1 MEQFPEQEQEIK
13 LRDYYR
19 IIIRYIKLIAIIF
32 VVVMAVTVYYTARAP
47 RIYES
52 SGKILLELNKQ
63 TDLFFST
70 GGFGRNDLNNQ
81 MEVIQSPSVIESA
94 VEKLKRNPEAESFP
108 ILSSDNP
115 KGILAKEIDVSAER
129 EVDIIDVSFKSISP
143 NEAQAAVNAVMDSY
157 QDESLKYTRAEVT
170 SVREFLEKQLDV
182 TSKKLAISEE
192 DLRAYKIAHEVF
204 ALTEETKEMIT
215 NMVEFEAQLSS
226 AQTELQIVEK
236 KLTYLKDELIKIDD
250 ALGEEMASISSPV
263 SEQLRQK
270 LIENESKLAIF
281 LTKKG
286 YTENHPQLLAL
297 RDEIDNI
304 KRQMKSEIDKIL
316 EVNKY
321 SFNPLDRRQEL
332 FTDII
337 TTEVEFQTATAK
349 VSGLEKVVEEYS
361 VRMSGLPDAELE
373 LARLERSKAINEQ
386 IYSMLITRYEEAKI
400 SEEGKLSNIRIINR
414 ATSPEAPVSPK
425 VKMNILIG
433 IILGLG
439 LGIGAAF
446 LLESLNTKITNLSD
460 VERYVKLPILG
471 TIPDIPLDEKQL
483 ADIEDMMSKIKDK
496 EKLEELTTTQR
507 QMVARLVP
515 YYSPKSPIAEAYRT
529 FRTNVVSLPTK
540 VPGGGKLFLV
550 TSSGPKEGKSTSA
563 GNLAI
568 TLSQMRSKTVLVDC
582 DMRRPMIHNL
592 FMVSRENGLSKFLT
606 TDEIDIHDIIKPS
619 GMDNLDIITSGHVPP
634 NPSELLSSKKMDEL
648 FAKLREEY
656 DYIIIDSPPIIA
668 VTDAL
673 ILSKKVDQLVLV
685 IRVNSTE
692 RAIIEQAKSLL
703 HNIDVK
709 VAGVVVN
716 GIEVKKYYSGY
727 KYYYYYYYYY
737 YYADDEKG
745 AKKKKRKSQGHSILS
760 RKA

>member
-19 IIIRYIKLIAIIF
+19 IIIRHIKLIAIIF
-32 VVVMAVTVYYTARAP
+32 VVVMVATIYYTARAP

-52 SGKILLELNKQ
+52 NGKILLELNKQ

-81 MEVIQSPSVIESA
+81 IEVIKSPSVMESA
-94 VEKLKRNPEAESFP
+94 VEKLKRNPVAENFP

-115 KGILAKEIDVSAER
+115 SGILAEEIEVSAER
-129 EVDIIDVSFKSISP
+129 EVDIVDVAFKSTNP
-143 NEAQAAVNAVMDSY
+143 TEAQTAVNAVMDSY
-157 QDESLKYTRAEVT
+157 QDESLKYARAEIT

-192 DLRAYKIAHEVF
+192 DLRAYKIANEVF
-204 ALTEETKEMIT
+204 ALSEETKEMIT

-226 AQTELQIVEK
+226 AQTELQIVDK
-236 KLTYLKDELIKIDD
+236 KLTYLKGELIKIDE
-250 ALGEEMASISSPV
+250 ALGEEMTAISSPV

-270 LIENESKLAIF
+270 LIESESQLAIF

-286 YTENHPQLLAL
+286 YTKNHPQLVSL
-297 RDEIDNI
+297 RNEIDNI
-304 KRQMKSEIDKIL
+304 KRQMKTEIDKIL
-316 EVNKY
+316 EVDKY

-332 FTDII
+332 FTEII
-337 TTEVEFQTATAK
+337 ATEVEFQTANAK
-349 VSGLEKVVEEYS
+349 VSALETVVEEYS

-386 IYSMLITRYEEAKI
+386 IYSMLVTRYEEAKI

-414 ATSPEAPVSPK
+414 ATLPEFPVSPK

-433 IILGLG
+433 LLLGLG

-446 LLESLNTKITNLSD
+446 LLESLDTKINNLSD

-471 TIPDIPLDEKQL
+471 TIPDIPLDEKHL
-483 ADIEDMMSKIKDK
+483 SDIEERMGKEKDK
-496 EKLEELTTTQR
+496 GKILELTTVQR

-515 YYSPKSPIAEAYRT
+515 HYSPKSPIAEAYRT
-529 FRTNVVSLPTK
+529 FRTNVVSLPAK
-540 VPGGGKLFLV
+540 FPGGGSVFLV
-550 TSSGPKEGKSTSA
+550 TSSGPKEGKSTSSS
-563 GNLAI
+563 NLAI
-568 TLSQMRSKTVLVDC
+568 ALSQMRSKTLLLDC

-592 FMVSRENGLSKFLT
+592 FIVSRENGLSRYLT
-606 TDEIDIHDIIKPS
+606 TDEIDIHEIIKPS
-619 GMDNLDIITSGHVPP
+619 GMDNLDIITAGHVPP
-634 NPSELLSSKKMDEL
+634 NPSELLSSKKMDDL

-656 DYIIIDSPPIIA
+656 DYIIVDSPPIIA

-673 ILSKKVDQLVLV
+673 IIAKKVDHLVLV

-692 RAIIEQAKSLL
+692 REIIEQAKSLL
-703 HNIDVK
+703 KNIDVK

-737 YYADDEKG
+737 YTDDEKG
-745 AKKKKRKSQGHSILS
+745 AKKKKRKSQGHTRLS

>member
-19 IIIRYIKLIAIIF
+19 IIIRHIKLIVIIF
-32 VVVMAVTVYYTARAP
+32 VMVMAATIYHTARAP

-81 MEVIQSPSVIESA
+81 MEVIQSPSVLESA
-94 VEKLKRNPEAESFP
+94 IEKLKRNPVAENFP
-108 ILSSDNP
+108 ILSLDNP
-115 KGILAKEIDVSAER
+115 RGTLAKNIAVSAER
-129 EVDIIDVSFKSISP
+129 EMDIVDVSFISTNP
-143 NEAQAAVNAVMDSY
+143 NEAQATVNAVMDSY

-170 SVREFLEKQLDV
+170 NVREFLEKQLDV
-182 TSKKLAISEE
+182 TSKKLSISEE

-204 ALTEETKEMIT
+204 ALSEETKEMIT

-226 AQTELQIVEK
+226 AQTEWQIVEK
-236 KLTYLKDELIKIDD
+236 KLAYLKDELTKIDD

-297 RDEIDNI
+297 RDEINNI
-304 KRQMKSEIDKIL
+304 KRQMRSEIDKIL

-337 TTEVEFQTATAK
+337 ASEVEFQTAIAK
-349 VSGLEKVVEEYS
+349 VSGLETVVEEYS

-386 IYSMLITRYEEAKI
+386 IFSMLITRYEEAKI

-414 ATSPEAPVSPK
+414 ATSPLAPVSPK
-425 VKMNILIG
+425 VKMNIIIG
-433 IILGLG
+433 ILLGLG

-446 LLESLNTKITNLSD
+446 LLESLNTKINNLSD
-460 VERYVKLPILG
+460 VEHYVKLPILG
-471 TIPDIPLDEKQL
+471 TIPDITLDEKQL
-483 ADIEDMMSKIKDK
+483 ADIEERMGKEKDK
-496 EKLEELTTTQR
+496 DKLQELTTIQR

-515 YYSPKSPIAEAYRT
+515 YYSPKSPVAEAYRT
-529 FRTNVVSLPTK
+529 FRTNVVSLPAK
-540 VPGGGKLFLV
+540 FPERGGAFLV

-568 TLSQMRSKTVLVDC
+568 TLSQMRAKTVLVDC

-592 FMVSRENGLSKFLT
+592 FMVSRENGLTRYLT
-606 TDEIDIHDIIKPS
+606 TDDIDIHDIIKPS
-619 GMDNLDIITSGHVPP
+619 GMDNLDIITAGHVPP

-656 DYIIIDSPPIIA
+656 EYIIVDSTPIIA

-692 RAIIEQAKSLL
+692 REIIEQAKNLL

-709 VAGVVVN
+709 IAGVVVN

-737 YYADDEKG
+737 YADDEKG
-745 AKKKKRKSQGHSILS
+745 AKKKKRKSQGHSKLS
-760 RKA
+760 RQA

>member
-19 IIIRYIKLIAIIF
+19 IIIRHIKLIAIIF
-32 VVVMAVTVYYTARAP
+32 VVVMVATIYYTARAP

-52 SGKILLELNKQ
+52 NGKILLELNKQ

-81 MEVIQSPSVIESA
+81 IEVIKSPSVMESA
-94 VEKLKRNPEAESFP
+94 VEKLKRNPVAENFP

-115 KGILAKEIDVSAER
+115 SGILAEEIEVSAER
-129 EVDIIDVSFKSISP
+129 EVDIVDVAFKSTNP

-157 QDESLKYTRAEVT
+157 QDESLKYARAEIT

-192 DLRAYKIAHEVF
+192 DLRAYKIANEVF
-204 ALTEETKEMIT
+204 ALSEETKEMIT

-226 AQTELQIVEK
+226 AQTELQIVDK
-236 KLTYLKDELIKIDD
+236 KLTYLKGELIKIDE
-250 ALGEEMASISSPV
+250 ALGEEMTAISSPV

-270 LIENESKLAIF
+270 LIESESQLAIF

-286 YTENHPQLLAL
+286 YTKNHPQLVSL
-297 RDEIDNI
+297 RNEIDNI
-304 KRQMKSEIDKIL
+304 KRQMKTEIDKIL
-316 EVNKY
+316 EVDKY

-332 FTDII
+332 FTEII
-337 TTEVEFQTATAK
+337 ATEVEYQTANAK
-349 VSGLEKVVEEYS
+349 VSALETVVEEYS
-361 VRMSGLPDAELE
+361 MRMSGLPDAELE

-386 IYSMLITRYEEAKI
+386 IYSMLVTRYEEAKI

-414 ATSPEAPVSPK
+414 ASVPKSPVSPK

-433 IILGLG
+433 LLLGLG

-446 LLESLNTKITNLSD
+446 LLESMNTKINNLSD
-460 VERYVKLPILG
+460 VDRYVKLPILG

-483 ADIEDMMSKIKDK
+483 ADIEDQIGKEKDK
-496 EKLEELTTTQR
+496 EKLQALAIKKR
-507 QMVARLVP
+507 QMSARLVP
-515 YYSPKSPIAEAYRT
+515 QYSPKSPIAEAYRT
-529 FRTNVVSLPTK
+529 FRTNTVSLPPK
-540 VPGGGKLFLV
+540 ISGEGRIYLV
-550 TSSGPKEGKSTSA
+550 TSSGPKEGKSTSSS
-563 GNLAI
+563 NLAI
-568 TLSQMRSKTVLVDC
+568 TLSQMRSKTVIVDC
-582 DMRRPMIHNL
+582 DMRRPMVHNL
-592 FMVSRENGLSKFLT
+592 FFVSRENGLSRFLT
-606 TDEIDIHDIIKPS
+606 TEDVDIHDIIKPS
-619 GMDNLDIITSGHVPP
+619 GMENLDIITAGHVPP
-634 NPSELLSSKKMDEL
+634 NPSELLSSKKMDDL

-656 DYIIIDSPPIIA
+656 DYIIVDSPPIIA

-673 ILSKKVDQLVLV
+673 IIAKKVDHLVLV

-692 RAIIEQAKSLL
+692 REIIEQAKSLL
-703 HNIDVK
+703 KNIDVK

-737 YYADDEKG
+737 YTDDEKG
-745 AKKKKRKSQGHSILS
+745 AKKKKRKSQGHTRLS

>member
-19 IIIRYIKLIAIIF
+19 IIVRHIRLIIIIF
-32 VVVMAVTVYYTARAP
+32 VLVMVATIYYTARAP

-52 SGKILLELNKQ
+52 NGKILLELNKQ

-81 MEVIQSPSVIESA
+81 MEVIKSPSVMESA
-94 VEKLKRNPEAESFP
+94 VERLKRSQDAENFP
-108 ILSSDNP
+108 ILSTDNP
-115 KGILAKEIDVSAER
+115 SSTLAEGIEVSAER
-129 EVDIIDVSFKSISP
+129 EVDIVDISFKSTNPS
-143 NEAQAAVNAVMDSY
+143 EAQAAVNAVMDSY
-157 QDESLKYTRAEVT
+157 QDESLKYARAEVT
-170 SVREFLEKQLDV
+170 NVREFLEKQLDV

-192 DLRAYKIAHEVF
+192 DLRAYKIVNEVF
-204 ALTEETKEMIT
+204 ALSEETKEMIT

-226 AQTELQIVEK
+226 AKTELQIVEK
-236 KLTYLKDELIKIDD
+236 KLSYLKDELTKIDE

-270 LIENESKLAIF
+270 LIENESQLAIF

-286 YTENHPQLLAL
+286 YTENHPQLVSL
-297 RDEIDNI
+297 RTEIDNI
-304 KRQMKSEIDKIL
+304 KRQMKTEIDKIL

-332 FTDII
+332 FIDII
-337 TTEVEFQTATAK
+337 STEVEFQTATAK
-349 VSGLEKVVEEYS
+349 VSGLETVVEEYS
-361 VRMSGLPDAELE
+361 VKMSGLPDAELE

-386 IYSMLITRYEEAKI
+386 VYSMLITRYEEAKI
-400 SEEGKLSNIRIINR
+400 SEEGKLSNIRIINY
-414 ATSPEAPVSPK
+414 ASVPKSPVSPK

-433 IILGLG
+433 LLLGLG
-439 LGIGAAF
+439 LGIGVAF
-446 LLESLNTKITNLSD
+446 LLESLNTKINNLSD

-471 TIPDIPLDEKQL
+471 TIPDIPLDDKQL
-483 ADIEDMMSKIKDK
+483 SNIEERMGKEKDK
-496 EKLEELTTTQR
+496 DIIKELTTVQR

-515 YYSPKSPIAEAYRT
+515 HYSPKSPIAEAYRT
-529 FRTNVVSLPTK
+529 FRTNVVSLPAK
-540 VPGGGKLFLV
+540 VSGGGRIFLV
-550 TSSGPKEGKSTSA
+550 TSSGPKEGKSTSSS
-563 GNLAI
+563 NLAI
-568 TLSQMRSKTVLVDC
+568 TLSQMKSKTVLIDC

-592 FMVSRENGLSKFLT
+592 VMVSRENGLSRYLT
-606 TDEIDIHDIIKPS
+606 TDDIDIHDIIKPS
-619 GMDNLDIITSGHVPP
+619 GLDNLDIITAGHVPP

-656 DYIIIDSPPIIA
+656 DYIIVDSPPIIA

-692 RAIIEQAKSLL
+692 REIIEQAKNLL
-703 HNIDVK
+703 KNIDVR

-716 GIEVKKYYSGY
+716 GVEVKKYYSGY
-727 KYYYYYYYYY
+727 KYYYYYYYY

-745 AKKKKRKSQGHSILS
+745 AKKKKRKSQGHSRLS

>member
-1 MEQFPEQEQEIK
+1 MDQFPEQEQEIK

-19 IIIRYIKLIAIIF
+19 IILRHIKLILIIF
-32 VVVMAVTVYYTARAP
+32 VVVMAATIYYTARAP

-52 SGKILLELNKQ
+52 NGKILLELNKQ
-63 TDLFFST
+63 TDLFFSS
-70 GGFGRNDLNNQ
+70 GGFGRNDVNNQ
-81 MEVIQSPSVIESA
+81 MVVIKSPSVMESA
-94 VEKLKRNPEAESFP
+94 VEKLKRNPVAENFP

-115 KGILAKEIDVSAER
+115 SGVLAKEIEVSAER
-129 EVDIIDVSFKSISP
+129 EVDIVDVAYKSTNP
-143 NEAQAAVNAVMDSY
+143 YEAQAAVNAVMDSY
-157 QDESLKYTRAEVT
+157 QDESLKYARAEVT

-192 DLRAYKIAHEVF
+192 DLRSYKIANEVF
-204 ALTEETKEMIT
+204 ALSEETKEMIT

-236 KLTYLKDELIKIDD
+236 KLNYLKGELTKLDET
-250 ALGEEMASISSPV
+250 LGDEMVSISSPV
-263 SEQLRQK
+263 LEQLRQK
-270 LIENESKLAIF
+270 LIESESQLAIF

-286 YTENHPQLLAL
+286 YTQNHPQLVSLQN
-297 RDEIDNI
+297 EIDNI

-321 SFNPLDRRQEL
+321 SFNPLDRRHEL
-332 FTDII
+332 FVDII
-337 TTEVEFQTATAK
+337 STEVNFQTATAK
-349 VSGLEKVVEEYS
+349 VAGLETVVEEYS

-373 LARLERSKAINEQ
+373 LARLERSKAINEEV
-386 IYSMLITRYEEAKI
+386 YSMLIQRYEEAKI

-414 ATSPEAPVSPK
+414 ATLPNSPVSPK

-433 IILGLG
+433 LLLGLG

-446 LLESLNTKITNLSD
+446 LLESLNTKINNLSD

-483 ADIEDMMSKIKDK
+483 ADIEDMMSKVKDK
-496 EKLEELTTTQR
+496 EKLQELTTTQR

-515 YYSPKSPIAEAYRT
+515 HYSPKSPIAEAYRT
-529 FRTNVVSLPTK
+529 FRTNAVSLPAK
-540 VPGGGKLFLV
+540 IPGGGRVFLV
-550 TSSGPKEGKSTSA
+550 TSSGPKEGKSTSSS
-563 GNLAI
+563 NLAI
-568 TLSQMRSKTVLVDC
+568 TLSQMRSKTVLIDC
-582 DMRRPMIHNL
+582 DMRRPMVHNL
-592 FMVSRENGLSKFLT
+592 FMVSRENGLSRYLT
-606 TDEIDIHDIIKPS
+606 TDDIDIHDIIKPS
-619 GMDNLDIITSGHVPP
+619 GMDNLDIITAGHVPP
-634 NPSELLSSKKMDEL
+634 NPSELLSSKKMDDL

-656 DYIIIDSPPIIA
+656 DYIIVDSSPIIA

-692 RAIIEQAKSLL
+692 REIIEQAKSLL
-703 HNIDVK
+703 QNINVK
-709 VAGVVVN
+709 AAGVVVN

-737 YYADDEKG
+737 YADDEKG
-745 AKKKKRKSQGHSILS
+745 AKKKKRKSQGHTRLS

>member
-19 IIIRYIKLIAIIF
+19 IIIRHIKLIAIIF
-32 VVVMAVTVYYTARAP
+32 VVVMVATIYYTARAP

-52 SGKILLELNKQ
+52 NGKILLELNKQ

-81 MEVIQSPSVIESA
+81 MEVIKSPSVMESA
-94 VEKLKRNPEAESFP
+94 VEKLKRNPFAENFP

-115 KGILAKEIDVSAER
+115 SGILAKEIDVSAER
-129 EVDIIDVSFKSISP
+129 EVDIVDVAFKSTNP

-157 QDESLKYTRAEVT
+157 QDESLKYARAEVT

-192 DLRAYKIAHEVF
+192 DLRAYKIANEVF
-204 ALTEETKEMIT
+204 ALSEETKEMIT

-226 AQTELQIVEK
+226 AQTELQIVDK
-236 KLTYLKDELIKIDD
+236 KLTYLKGELIKIDE
-250 ALGEEMASISSPV
+250 ALGEEMTAISSPV

-270 LIENESKLAIF
+270 LIESESQLAIF

-286 YTENHPQLLAL
+286 YTKNHPQLVSL
-297 RDEIDNI
+297 RNEIDNI
-304 KRQMKSEIDKIL
+304 KRQMKTEIDKIL
-316 EVNKY
+316 EVDKY

-332 FTDII
+332 FTEII
-337 TTEVEFQTATAK
+337 ATEVEYQTANAK
-349 VSGLEKVVEEYS
+349 VSALETVVEEYS

-386 IYSMLITRYEEAKI
+386 IYSMLVTRYEEAKI

-414 ATSPEAPVSPK
+414 ATLPEFPVSPK

-433 IILGLG
+433 LLLGLG

-446 LLESLNTKITNLSD
+446 LLESLDTKINNLSD

-471 TIPDIPLDEKQL
+471 TIPDIPLDEKHL
-483 ADIEDMMSKIKDK
+483 TDIEERMGKEKDK
-496 EKLEELTTTQR
+496 GKIQELTTIQR

-515 YYSPKSPIAEAYRT
+515 HYSPKSPIAEAYRT
-529 FRTNVVSLPTK
+529 FRTNVVSLPAK
-540 VPGGGKLFLV
+540 FPGGGRVFLV
-550 TSSGPKEGKSTSA
+550 TSSGPKEGKSTSSS
-563 GNLAI
+563 NLAI
-568 TLSQMRSKTVLVDC
+568 ALSQMRSKTVLLDC
-582 DMRRPMIHNL
+582 DMRRPMVHNL
-592 FMVSRENGLSKFLT
+592 FMVSRESGLSRYLT
-606 TDEIDIHDIIKPS
+606 TDEIDIHEIIKPS
-619 GMDNLDIITSGHVPP
+619 GMDNLDIITAGHVPP
-634 NPSELLSSKKMDEL
+634 NPSELLSSKKMDDL

-656 DYIIIDSPPIIA
+656 DYIIVDSPPIIA

-673 ILSKKVDQLVLV
+673 ILSKKVDRLVLV

-692 RAIIEQAKSLL
+692 REIIEQAKSLL
-703 HNIDVK
+703 KNIDVK

-737 YYADDEKG
+737 YTDDEKG
-745 AKKKKRKSQGHSILS
+745 AKKKKRKSQGHTRLS

>member
-81 MEVIQSPSVIESA
+81 MEVIQSPSVMESA
-94 VEKLKRNPEAESFP
+94 IEKLKRNPEAESFP

-115 KGILAKEIDVSAER
+115 SSILKSIDVSAER

-515 YYSPKSPIAEAYRT
+515 HYSPKSPIAEAYRT

>member
-19 IIIRYIKLIAIIF
+19 IIIRHIKLIAIIF
-32 VVVMAVTVYYTARAP
+32 VVVMVATIYYTARAP

-52 SGKILLELNKQ
+52 NGKILLELNKQ

-81 MEVIQSPSVIESA
+81 MEVIKSPSVMESA
-94 VEKLKRNPEAESFP
+94 VEKLKRNPFAENFP

-115 KGILAKEIDVSAER
+115 SGILAKEIDVSAER
-129 EVDIIDVSFKSISP
+129 EVDIVDVAFKSTNP

-157 QDESLKYTRAEVT
+157 QDESLKYARAEVT

-192 DLRAYKIAHEVF
+192 DLRAYKIANEVF
-204 ALTEETKEMIT
+204 ALSEETKEMIT

-226 AQTELQIVEK
+226 AQTELQIVDK
-236 KLTYLKDELIKIDD
+236 KLTYLKGELIKIDE
-250 ALGEEMASISSPV
+250 ALGEEMTAISSPV

-270 LIENESKLAIF
+270 LIESESQLAIF

-286 YTENHPQLLAL
+286 YTKNHPQLVSL
-297 RDEIDNI
+297 RNEIDNI
-304 KRQMKSEIDKIL
+304 KRQMKTEIDKIL
-316 EVNKY
+316 EVDKY

-332 FTDII
+332 FTEII
-337 TTEVEFQTATAK
+337 ATEVEYQTANAK
-349 VSGLEKVVEEYS
+349 VSALETVVEEYS
-361 VRMSGLPDAELE
+361 MRMSGLPDAELE

-386 IYSMLITRYEEAKI
+386 IYSMLVTRYEEAKI

-414 ATSPEAPVSPK
+414 ASVPKSPVSPK

-433 IILGLG
+433 LLLGLG

-446 LLESLNTKITNLSD
+446 LLESMNTKINNLSD
-460 VERYVKLPILG
+460 VDRYVKLPILG

-483 ADIEDMMSKIKDK
+483 ADIEDQIGKEKDK
-496 EKLEELTTTQR
+496 EKLQALAIKKR
-507 QMVARLVP
+507 QMSARLVP
-515 YYSPKSPIAEAYRT
+515 QYSPKSPIAEAYRT
-529 FRTNVVSLPTK
+529 FRTNTVSLPPK
-540 VPGGGKLFLV
+540 ISGEGRIYLV
-550 TSSGPKEGKSTSA
+550 TSSGPKEGKSTSSS
-563 GNLAI
+563 NLAI
-568 TLSQMRSKTVLVDC
+568 TLSQMRSKTVIVDC
-582 DMRRPMIHNL
+582 DMRRPMVHNL
-592 FMVSRENGLSKFLT
+592 FFVSRENGLSRFLT
-606 TDEIDIHDIIKPS
+606 TEDVDIHDIIKPS
-619 GMDNLDIITSGHVPP
+619 GMENLDIITAGHVPP
-634 NPSELLSSKKMDEL
+634 NPSELLSSKKMDDL

-656 DYIIIDSPPIIA
+656 DYIIVDSPPIIA

-673 ILSKKVDQLVLV
+673 IIAKKVDHLVLV

-692 RAIIEQAKSLL
+692 REIIEQAKSLL
-703 HNIDVK
+703 KNIDVK

-737 YYADDEKG
+737 YTDDEKG
-745 AKKKKRKSQGHSILS
+745 AKKKKRKSQGHTRLS

>member
-19 IIIRYIKLIAIIF
+19 IIIRHIKLIAIIF
-32 VVVMAVTVYYTARAP
+32 VVVMVATIYYTARAP

-52 SGKILLELNKQ
+52 NGKILLELNKQ

-81 MEVIQSPSVIESA
+81 MEVIKSPSVMESA
-94 VEKLKRNPEAESFP
+94 VEKLKRNPVAENFP

-115 KGILAKEIDVSAER
+115 SGILAEEIEVSAER
-129 EVDIIDVSFKSISP
+129 EVDIVDVAFKSTNP
-143 NEAQAAVNAVMDSY
+143 NEAQAAVNAVMGSY
-157 QDESLKYTRAEVT
+157 QDESLKYARAEVT

-192 DLRAYKIAHEVF
+192 DLRAYKIANEVF
-204 ALTEETKEMIT
+204 ALSEETKEMIT

-226 AQTELQIVEK
+226 AQTELQIVDK
-236 KLTYLKDELIKIDD
+236 KLTYLKGELIKIDE
-250 ALGEEMASISSPV
+250 ALGEEMIAISSPV

-270 LIENESKLAIF
+270 LIESESQLAIF

-286 YTENHPQLLAL
+286 YTENHPQLVSL
-297 RDEIDNI
+297 RDEIENI
-304 KRQMKSEIDKIL
+304 KRQMKTEIDKIL
-316 EVNKY
+316 EVDKY

-332 FTDII
+332 FTEII
-337 TTEVEFQTATAK
+337 ATEVEYQTANAK
-349 VSGLEKVVEEYS
+349 VSALETVVEEYS

-386 IYSMLITRYEEAKI
+386 IYSMLVTRYEEAKI

-414 ATSPEAPVSPK
+414 ATLPEFPVSPK

-433 IILGLG
+433 LLLGLG

-446 LLESLNTKITNLSD
+446 LLESLDTKINNLSD

-471 TIPDIPLDEKQL
+471 TIPDIPLDEKHL
-483 ADIEDMMSKIKDK
+483 TDIEERMGKEKDK
-496 EKLEELTTTQR
+496 GKIQELTTIQR

-515 YYSPKSPIAEAYRT
+515 HYSPKSPIAEAYRT
-529 FRTNVVSLPTK
+529 FRTNVVSLPAK
-540 VPGGGKLFLV
+540 FPGGGRVFLV
-550 TSSGPKEGKSTSA
+550 TSSGPKEGKSTSSS
-563 GNLAI
+563 NLAI
-568 TLSQMRSKTVLVDC
+568 ALSQMRSKTVLLDC
-582 DMRRPMIHNL
+582 DMRRPMVHNL
-592 FMVSRENGLSKFLT
+592 FMVSRESGLSRYLT
-606 TDEIDIHDIIKPS
+606 TDEIDIHEIIKPS
-619 GMDNLDIITSGHVPP
+619 GMDNLDIITAGHVPP
-634 NPSELLSSKKMDEL
+634 NPSELLSSKKMDDL

-656 DYIIIDSPPIIA
+656 DYIIVDSPPIIA

-692 RAIIEQAKSLL
+692 REIIEQAKSLL
-703 HNIDVK
+703 KNIDVK

-737 YYADDEKG
+737 YADDEKG
-745 AKKKKRKSQGHSILS
+745 AKKKKRKSQGHTKLS

>member
-81 MEVIQSPSVIESA
+81 MEVIQSPSVMESA
-94 VEKLKRNPEAESFP
+94 IEKLKRNPEAESFP

-115 KGILAKEIDVSAER
+115 SSILKSIDVSAER

-316 EVNKY
+316 KVNKY

-515 YYSPKSPIAEAYRT
+515 HYSPKSPIAEAYRT

>member
-19 IIIRYIKLIAIIF
+19 IIIRHIKLIAIIF
-32 VVVMAVTVYYTARAP
+32 VVVMVATIYYTARAP

-52 SGKILLELNKQ
+52 NGKILLELNKQ

-81 MEVIQSPSVIESA
+81 MEVIKSPSVMESA
-94 VEKLKRNPEAESFP
+94 VEKLKRNPVAENFP

-115 KGILAKEIDVSAER
+115 SGILAEEIEVSAER
-129 EVDIIDVSFKSISP
+129 EVDIVDVAFKSTNP
-143 NEAQAAVNAVMDSY
+143 TEAQTAVNAVMDSY
-157 QDESLKYTRAEVT
+157 QDESLKYARAEIT

-192 DLRAYKIAHEVF
+192 DLRAYKIANEVF
-204 ALTEETKEMIT
+204 ALSEETKEMIT

-226 AQTELQIVEK
+226 AQTELQIVDK
-236 KLTYLKDELIKIDD
+236 KLTYLKGELIKIDE
-250 ALGEEMASISSPV
+250 ALGEEMTAISSPV

-270 LIENESKLAIF
+270 LIESESQLAIF

-286 YTENHPQLLAL
+286 YTKNHPQLVSL
-297 RDEIDNI
+297 RNEIDNI
-304 KRQMKSEIDKIL
+304 KRQMKTEIDKIL
-316 EVNKY
+316 EVDKY

-332 FTDII
+332 FTEII
-337 TTEVEFQTATAK
+337 ATEVEYQTANAK
-349 VSGLEKVVEEYS
+349 VSALETVVEEYS
-361 VRMSGLPDAELE
+361 MRMSGLPDAELE

-386 IYSMLITRYEEAKI
+386 IYSMLVTRYEEAKI

-414 ATSPEAPVSPK
+414 ASVPKSPVSPK

-433 IILGLG
+433 LLLGLG

-446 LLESLNTKITNLSD
+446 LLESMNTKINNLSD
-460 VERYVKLPILG
+460 VDRYVKLPILG

-483 ADIEDMMSKIKDK
+483 ADIEDQIGKEKDK
-496 EKLEELTTTQR
+496 EKLQALAIKKR
-507 QMVARLVP
+507 QMSARLVP
-515 YYSPKSPIAEAYRT
+515 QYSPKSPIAEAYRT
-529 FRTNVVSLPTK
+529 FRTNTVSLPPK
-540 VPGGGKLFLV
+540 ISGEGRIYLV
-550 TSSGPKEGKSTSA
+550 TSSGPKEGKSTSSS
-563 GNLAI
+563 NLAI
-568 TLSQMRSKTVLVDC
+568 TLSQMRSKTVIVDC
-582 DMRRPMIHNL
+582 DMRRPMVHNL
-592 FMVSRENGLSKFLT
+592 FFVSRENGLSRFLT
-606 TDEIDIHDIIKPS
+606 TEDVDIHDIIKPS
-619 GMDNLDIITSGHVPP
+619 GMENLDIITAGHVPP
-634 NPSELLSSKKMDEL
+634 NPSELLSSKKMDDL

-656 DYIIIDSPPIIA
+656 DYIIVDSPPIIA

-673 ILSKKVDQLVLV
+673 IIAKKVDHLVLV

-692 RAIIEQAKSLL
+692 REIIEQAKSLL
-703 HNIDVK
+703 KNIDVK

-737 YYADDEKG
+737 YTDDEKG
-745 AKKKKRKSQGHSILS
+745 AKKKKRKSQGHTRLS

>member
-19 IIIRYIKLIAIIF
+19 IIIRHIKLIAIIF
-32 VVVMAVTVYYTARAP
+32 VVVMVATIYYTARAP

-52 SGKILLELNKQ
+52 NGKILLELNKQ

-81 MEVIQSPSVIESA
+81 MEVIKSPSVMESA
-94 VEKLKRNPEAESFP
+94 VEKLKRNPFAENFP

-115 KGILAKEIDVSAER
+115 SGILAKSIDVSAER
-129 EVDIIDVSFKSISP
+129 EVDIVDVAFKSTNP
-143 NEAQAAVNAVMDSY
+143 NEAQAAVNAVMDCY
-157 QDESLKYTRAEVT
+157 QDESLKYARAEVT

-192 DLRAYKIAHEVF
+192 DLRAYKIANEVF
-204 ALTEETKEMIT
+204 ALSEETKEMIT

-226 AQTELQIVEK
+226 AQTELQIVDK
-236 KLTYLKDELIKIDD
+236 KLAYLKGELTKLDE
-250 ALGEEMASISSPV
+250 ALGEEMTAISSPV

-270 LIENESKLAIF
+270 LIESESQLAIF

-286 YTENHPQLLAL
+286 YTENHPQLVSL
-297 RDEIDNI
+297 RNEIDNI
-304 KRQMKSEIDKIL
+304 KRQMKTEIDKIL
-316 EVNKY
+316 EVDKY

-332 FTDII
+332 ITEII
-337 TTEVEFQTATAK
+337 ATEVEYQTANAK
-349 VSGLEKVVEEYS
+349 VSALETVVEEYS

-386 IYSMLITRYEEAKI
+386 IYSMLVTRYEEAKI

-414 ATSPEAPVSPK
+414 ASVPKSPVSPK

-433 IILGLG
+433 LLLGLG

-446 LLESLNTKITNLSD
+446 LLESMNTKINNLSD
-460 VERYVKLPILG
+460 VDRYVKLPILG

-483 ADIEDMMSKIKDK
+483 ADIEDQIGKEKDK
-496 EKLEELTTTQR
+496 EKLQALAIKKR
-507 QMVARLVP
+507 QMSARLVP
-515 YYSPKSPIAEAYRT
+515 QYSPKSPIAEAYRT
-529 FRTNVVSLPTK
+529 FRTNTVSLPPK
-540 VPGGGKLFLV
+540 ISGEGRIYLV
-550 TSSGPKEGKSTSA
+550 TSSGPKEGKSTSSS
-563 GNLAI
+563 NLAI
-568 TLSQMRSKTVLVDC
+568 TLSQMRSKTVIVDC
-582 DMRRPMIHNL
+582 DMRRPMVHNL
-592 FMVSRENGLSKFLT
+592 FFVSRENGLSRFLT
-606 TDEIDIHDIIKPS
+606 TEDVDIHDIIKPS
-619 GMDNLDIITSGHVPP
+619 GMENLDIITAGHVPP
-634 NPSELLSSKKMDEL
+634 NPSELLSSKKMDDL

-656 DYIIIDSPPIIA
+656 DYIIVDSPPIIA

-673 ILSKKVDQLVLV
+673 IIAKKVDHLVLV

-692 RAIIEQAKSLL
+692 REIIEQAKSLL
-703 HNIDVK
+703 KNIDVK

-737 YYADDEKG
+737 YTDDEKG
-745 AKKKKRKSQGHSILS
+745 AKKKKRKSQGHTRLS

>member
-19 IIIRYIKLIAIIF
+19 IIIRHIKLIAIIF
-32 VVVMAVTVYYTARAP
+32 VVVMVATIYYTARAP

-52 SGKILLELNKQ
+52 NGKILLELNKQ

-81 MEVIQSPSVIESA
+81 IEVIKSPSVMESA
-94 VEKLKRNPEAESFP
+94 VEKLKRNPFAENFP

-115 KGILAKEIDVSAER
+115 SGILAKEIDVSAER
-129 EVDIIDVSFKSISP
+129 EVDIVDVAFKSTNP
-143 NEAQAAVNAVMDSY
+143 NEAQAAVNAVMDCY
-157 QDESLKYTRAEVT
+157 QDESLKYARAEVT

-192 DLRAYKIAHEVF
+192 DLRAYKIANEVF
-204 ALTEETKEMIT
+204 ALSEETKEMIT

-226 AQTELQIVEK
+226 AQTELQIVDK
-236 KLTYLKDELIKIDD
+236 KLTYLKGELIKIDE
-250 ALGEEMASISSPV
+250 ALGEEMTAISSPV

-270 LIENESKLAIF
+270 LIESESQLAIF

-286 YTENHPQLLAL
+286 YTKNHPQLVSL
-297 RDEIDNI
+297 RNEIDNI
-304 KRQMKSEIDKIL
+304 KRQMKTEIDKIL
-316 EVNKY
+316 EVDKY

-332 FTDII
+332 FTEII
-337 TTEVEFQTATAK
+337 ATEVEYQTANAK
-349 VSGLEKVVEEYS
+349 VSALETVVEEYS
-361 VRMSGLPDAELE
+361 MRMSGLPDAELE

-386 IYSMLITRYEEAKI
+386 IYSMLVTRYEEAKI

-414 ATSPEAPVSPK
+414 ASVPKSPVSPK

-433 IILGLG
+433 LLLGLG

-446 LLESLNTKITNLSD
+446 LLESLDTKINNLSD

-471 TIPDIPLDEKQL
+471 TIPDIPLDEKHL
-483 ADIEDMMSKIKDK
+483 SDIEERMGKEKDK
-496 EKLEELTTTQR
+496 GKILELTTVQR

-515 YYSPKSPIAEAYRT
+515 HYSPKSPIAEAYRT
-529 FRTNVVSLPTK
+529 FRTNVVSLPAK
-540 VPGGGKLFLV
+540 FPGGGSVFLV
-550 TSSGPKEGKSTSA
+550 TSSGPKEGKSTSSS
-563 GNLAI
+563 NLAI
-568 TLSQMRSKTVLVDC
+568 ALSQMRSKTLLLDC

-592 FMVSRENGLSKFLT
+592 FIVSRENGLSRYLT
-606 TDEIDIHDIIKPS
+606 TDEIDIHEIIKPS
-619 GMDNLDIITSGHVPP
+619 GMDNLDIITAGHVPP
-634 NPSELLSSKKMDEL
+634 NPSELLSSKKMDDL

-656 DYIIIDSPPIIA
+656 DYIIVDSPPIIA

-692 RAIIEQAKSLL
+692 REIIEQAKSLL
-703 HNIDVK
+703 KNIDVK

-737 YYADDEKG
+737 YTDDEKG
-745 AKKKKRKSQGHSILS
+745 AKKKKRKSQGHTRLS

>member
-1 MEQFPEQEQEIK
+1 MDQFPEQEQEIK

-19 IIIRYIKLIAIIF
+19 IILRHIKLILIIF
-32 VVVMAVTVYYTARAP
+32 VVVMVATIYYTASAP

-52 SGKILLELNKQ
+52 NGKILLELNKQ

-81 MEVIQSPSVIESA
+81 MEVIKCPSVMESA
-94 VEKLKRNPEAESFP
+94 VEKLKRNPVAENFP
-108 ILSSDNP
+108 ILSSDSP
-115 KGILAKEIDVSAER
+115 SGLLAKEIEVSAER
-129 EVDIIDVSFKSISP
+129 EVDIVDVAFKSTNP

-157 QDESLKYTRAEVT
+157 QDESLKYARAEVT

-192 DLRAYKIAHEVF
+192 DLRAYKIANEVF
-204 ALTEETKEMIT
+204 ALSEETKEMII

-236 KLTYLKDELIKIDD
+236 KLNYLKSELKKIDE
-250 ALGEEMASISSPV
+250 ALGEEMESISSPV

-270 LIENESKLAIF
+270 LIENESKLAI
-281 LTKKG
+281 LMTKEG
-286 YTENHPQLLAL
+286 YTENHPQLISLQN
-297 RDEIDNI
+297 EIDNI
-304 KRQMKSEIDKIL
+304 KRQLKAEIDKIL

-332 FTDII
+332 FVDII
-337 TTEVEFQTATAK
+337 ATEVEFQTATAK
-349 VSGLEKVVEEYS
+349 VAGLETVVEEYS

-373 LARLERSKAINEQ
+373 LARLERSKAINEEV
-386 IYSMLITRYEEAKI
+386 YSMLIQRYEEAKI

-414 ATSPEAPVSPK
+414 ATLPQSPVSPK

-433 IILGLG
+433 LLLGLG

-446 LLESLNTKITNLSD
+446 LLESLNTKINNLSD

-471 TIPDIPLDEKQL
+471 TIPDIPLDEKHL
-483 ADIEDMMSKIKDK
+483 ADIEDMMSKVKDK
-496 EKLEELTTTQR
+496 EKLAELSTTQR

-515 YYSPKSPIAEAYRT
+515 HYSPKSPIAEAYRT
-529 FRTNVVSLPTK
+529 FRTNVVSLPAK
-540 VPGGGKLFLV
+540 FPGGGRIFLV
-550 TSSGPKEGKSTSA
+550 TSSGPKEGKSTSSS
-563 GNLAI
+563 NLAI
-568 TLSQMRSKTVLVDC
+568 ALSQMRSKTVLVDC

-592 FMVSRENGLSKFLT
+592 FMVSRENGLSRYLT
-606 TDEIDIHDIIKPS
+606 TDDIDIHDIIKPS
-619 GMDNLDIITSGHVPP
+619 GMDNLDIITAGHVPP

-656 DYIIIDSPPIIA
+656 DYIIVDSPPIIA

-673 ILSKKVDQLVLV
+673 IISKKVDQLILV

-692 RAIIEQAKSLL
+692 REIIEQAKSLL
-703 HNIDVK
+703 HNIDMK
-709 VAGVVVN
+709 AAGVVVN

-737 YYADDEKG
+737 YTDDEKG
-745 AKKKKRKSQGHSILS
+745 AKKKKRKSQGHTRLS

>member
-19 IIIRYIKLIAIIF
+19 IIIRHIKLIAIIF
-32 VVVMAVTVYYTARAP
+32 VVVMVATIYYTARAP

-52 SGKILLELNKQ
+52 NGKILLELNKQ

-81 MEVIQSPSVIESA
+81 IEVIKSPSVMESA
-94 VEKLKRNPEAESFP
+94 VEKLKRNPVAENFP

-115 KGILAKEIDVSAER
+115 SGILAEEIEVSAER
-129 EVDIIDVSFKSISP
+129 EVDIVDVAFKSTNP
-143 NEAQAAVNAVMDSY
+143 TEAQTAVNAVMDSY
-157 QDESLKYTRAEVT
+157 QDESLKYARAEIT

-192 DLRAYKIAHEVF
+192 DLRAYKIANEVF
-204 ALTEETKEMIT
+204 ALSEETKEMIT

-226 AQTELQIVEK
+226 AQTELQIVDK
-236 KLTYLKDELIKIDD
+236 KLTYLKGELIKIDE
-250 ALGEEMASISSPV
+250 ALGEEMTAISSPV

-270 LIENESKLAIF
+270 LIESESQLAIF

-286 YTENHPQLLAL
+286 YTKNHPQLVSL
-297 RDEIDNI
+297 RNEIDNI
-304 KRQMKSEIDKIL
+304 KRQMKTEIDKIL
-316 EVNKY
+316 EVDKY

-332 FTDII
+332 FTEII
-337 TTEVEFQTATAK
+337 ATEVEYQTANAK
-349 VSGLEKVVEEYS
+349 VSALETVVEEYS
-361 VRMSGLPDAELE
+361 MRMSGLPDAELE

-386 IYSMLITRYEEAKI
+386 IYSMLVTRYEEAKI

-414 ATSPEAPVSPK
+414 ASVPKSPVSPK

-433 IILGLG
+433 LLLGLG

-446 LLESLNTKITNLSD
+446 LLESMNTKINNLSD
-460 VERYVKLPILG
+460 VDRYVKLPILG

-483 ADIEDMMSKIKDK
+483 ADIEDQIGKEKDK
-496 EKLEELTTTQR
+496 EKLQALAIKKR
-507 QMVARLVP
+507 QMSARLVP
-515 YYSPKSPIAEAYRT
+515 QYSPKSPIAEAYRT
-529 FRTNVVSLPTK
+529 FRTNTVSLPPK
-540 VPGGGKLFLV
+540 ISGEGRIYLV
-550 TSSGPKEGKSTSA
+550 TSSGPKEGKSTSSS
-563 GNLAI
+563 NLAI
-568 TLSQMRSKTVLVDC
+568 TLSQMRSKTVIVDC
-582 DMRRPMIHNL
+582 DMRRPMVHNL
-592 FMVSRENGLSKFLT
+592 FFVSRENGLSRFLT
-606 TDEIDIHDIIKPS
+606 TEDVDIHDIIKPS
-619 GMDNLDIITSGHVPP
+619 GMENLDIITAGHVPP
-634 NPSELLSSKKMDEL
+634 NPSELLSSKKMDDL

-656 DYIIIDSPPIIA
+656 DYIIVDSPPIIA

-673 ILSKKVDQLVLV
+673 IIAKKVDHLVLV

-692 RAIIEQAKSLL
+692 REIIEQAKSLL
-703 HNIDVK
+703 KNIDVK

-737 YYADDEKG
+737 YTDDEKG
-745 AKKKKRKSQGHSILS
+745 AKKKKRKSQGHTRLS

>member
-1 MEQFPEQEQEIK
+1 MDQFPEQEQEIK

-19 IIIRYIKLIAIIF
+19 IILRHIKLIAIIF
-32 VVVMAVTVYYTARAP
+32 VVVMAATIYYTVRAP

-52 SGKILLELNKQ
+52 NGKILLELNKQ

-81 MEVIQSPSVIESA
+81 MEVIKSPSVMESA
-94 VEKLKRNPEAESFP
+94 VEKLKRNPFAENFP
-108 ILSSDNP
+108 ILSLDNP
-115 KGILAKEIDVSAER
+115 SGILAKEIDVSAER
-129 EVDIIDVSFKSISP
+129 EVDIVDVVFKSTNP
-143 NEAQAAVNAVMDSY
+143 TEAQAVVNAVMDSY
-157 QDESLKYTRAEVT
+157 QDESLKYARAEVT

-192 DLRAYKIAHEVF
+192 DLRAYKIANEVF
-204 ALTEETKEMIT
+204 ALSEETKEMIT

-236 KLTYLKDELIKIDD
+236 KLNYLKGELIKIDE
-250 ALGEEMASISSPV
+250 ALGEEMESISSPV

-270 LIENESKLAIF
+270 LIENESKLAI
-281 LTKKG
+281 LMTKEG
-286 YTENHPQLLAL
+286 YTENHPQLISLQN
-297 RDEIDNI
+297 EIDNI

-321 SFNPLDRRQEL
+321 SFNPLDRRQKL
-332 FTDII
+332 FTEII
-337 TTEVEFQTATAK
+337 STEVNFQTATAK
-349 VSGLEKVVEEYS
+349 VAGLETVVEDYS

-373 LARLERSKAINEQ
+373 LARLERSKAINEEV
-386 IYSMLITRYEEAKI
+386 YSMLVQRYEEAKI

-414 ATSPEAPVSPK
+414 ANLPESPVSPK

-433 IILGLG
+433 LLLGLG

-446 LLESLNTKITNLSD
+446 LLESLNTKINNLSD

-471 TIPDIPLDEKQL
+471 TIPDIPLDEKHL
-483 ADIEDMMSKIKDK
+483 ADIEDKMSKEKDK
-496 EKLEELTTTQR
+496 QKLGELTTTQR

-515 YYSPKSPIAEAYRT
+515 HYSPKSPIAEAYRT
-529 FRTNVVSLPTK
+529 FRTNAVSLPAK
-540 VPGGGKLFLV
+540 VPGDGRIFLV
-550 TSSGPKEGKSTSA
+550 TSSGPKEGKSTSSS
-563 GNLAI
+563 NLAI

-592 FMVSRENGLSKFLT
+592 FIVSRENGLSKFLT
-606 TDEIDIHDIIKPS
+606 TDNIDIHDIIKPS
-619 GMDNLDIITSGHVPP
+619 GMDNLDIITAGHVPP
-634 NPSELLSSKKMDEL
+634 NPSELLSSKKMDDL

-656 DYIIIDSPPIIA
+656 DFIIVDSPPIIA

-673 ILSKKVDQLVLV
+673 ILSKKVDQLLLV

-692 RAIIEQAKSLL
+692 REIIEQAKSLL

-737 YYADDEKG
+737 YADDEKG
-745 AKKKKRKSQGHSILS
+745 AKKKKRKSQGHSRLS
-760 RKA
+760 GKA

>member
-1 MEQFPEQEQEIK
+1 MDQYPEQEQEIK

-19 IIIRYIKLIAIIF
+19 IILRHIKLIAIIF
-32 VVVMAVTVYYTARAP
+32 VVVMVATIYYTARAP

-52 SGKILLELNKQ
+52 NGKILLELNKQ
-63 TDLFFST
+63 TDMFFSA
-70 GGFGRNDLNNQ
+70 GGFGRNDVNNQ
-81 MEVIQSPSVIESA
+81 MVVIKSPSVMESA
-94 VEKLKRNPEAESFP
+94 VEKLKRNPVAENFP

-115 KGILAKEIDVSAER
+115 SGILAKEIEISAQR
-129 EVDIIDVSFKSISP
+129 EVDIVDVVFKSTNP
-143 NEAQAAVNAVMDSY
+143 TEAQEAVNAVMDSY
-157 QDESLKYTRAEVT
+157 QYESLKYARAEVT

-192 DLRAYKIAHEVF
+192 DLRAYKIANEVF
-204 ALTEETKEMIT
+204 ALSEETKEMII

-236 KLTYLKDELIKIDD
+236 KLTYLKGELTKVDET
-250 ALGEEMASISSPV
+250 LGVEMVSISSPV
-263 SEQLRQK
+263 LEQLRQK
-270 LIENESKLAIF
+270 LIESESQLAIF

-286 YTENHPQLLAL
+286 YTQNHPQLISLQN
-297 RDEIDNI
+297 EIDNI
-304 KRQMKSEIDKIL
+304 KLQMKSEIDKIL

-332 FTDII
+332 ITDII
-337 TTEVEFQTATAK
+337 SSEVNFQTATAK
-349 VSGLEKVVEEYS
+349 VAGLETVVEEYS

-373 LARLERSKAINEQ
+373 LARLERSKAINEEV
-386 IYSMLITRYEEAKI
+386 YSMLVQRYEEAKI

-414 ATSPEAPVSPK
+414 ATLPKFPVSPK

-433 IILGLG
+433 LLLGLG

-446 LLESLNTKITNLSD
+446 LIESLNTKLNNLSD

-471 TIPDIPLDEKQL
+471 TIPDIPLDDKQL
-483 ADIEDMMSKIKDK
+483 ADIKDMMAKTKDQ
-496 EKLEELTTTQR
+496 EKLQELATTQR
-507 QMVARLVP
+507 QMIARLVP
-515 YYSPKSPIAEAYRT
+515 HYSPKSPIAEAYRT
-529 FRTNVVSLPTK
+529 FRTNAVSLPAK
-540 VPGGGKLFLV
+540 VPGGGRIFLV
-550 TSSGPKEGKSTSA
+550 TSSGPKEGKSTSSS
-563 GNLAI
+563 NLAI
-568 TLSQMRSKTVLVDC
+568 TLSQMRSKTVLIDC
-582 DMRRPMIHNL
+582 DMRRPMVHNL
-592 FMVSRENGLSKFLT
+592 FNISRDNGLSRYLT

-619 GMDNLDIITSGHVPP
+619 GLDNLDIITAGHVPP
-634 NPSELLSSKKMDEL
+634 NPSELLSSNKMDEL

-656 DYIIIDSPPIIA
+656 DYIIVDSPPIIA

-692 RAIIEQAKSLL
+692 REIIEQAKSLL
-703 HNIDVK
+703 KNIDVK
-709 VAGVVVN
+709 AAGVVVN

-737 YYADDEKG
+737 YDDDEKG
-745 AKKKKRKSQGHSILS
+745 AKKKKRKNQGHSKFS
-760 RKA
+760 SKA

>member
-19 IIIRYIKLIAIIF
+19 IIIRHIKLIAIIF
-32 VVVMAVTVYYTARAP
+32 VVVMVATIYYTARAP

-52 SGKILLELNKQ
+52 NGKILLELNKQ

-81 MEVIQSPSVIESA
+81 IEVIKSPSVMESA
-94 VEKLKRNPEAESFP
+94 VEKLKRNPVAENFP

-115 KGILAKEIDVSAER
+115 SGILAEEIEVSAER
-129 EVDIIDVSFKSISP
+129 EVDIVDVAFKSTNP
-143 NEAQAAVNAVMDSY
+143 TEAQTAVNAVMDSY
-157 QDESLKYTRAEVT
+157 QDESLKYARAEIT

-192 DLRAYKIAHEVF
+192 DLRAYKIANEVF
-204 ALTEETKEMIT
+204 ALSEETKEMIT

-226 AQTELQIVEK
+226 AQTELQIVDK
-236 KLTYLKDELIKIDD
+236 KLTYLKGELIKIDE
-250 ALGEEMASISSPV
+250 ALGEEMTAISSPV

-270 LIENESKLAIF
+270 LIESESQLAIF

-286 YTENHPQLLAL
+286 YTKNHPQLVSL
-297 RDEIDNI
+297 RNEIDNI
-304 KRQMKSEIDKIL
+304 KRQMKTEIDKIL
-316 EVNKY
+316 EVDKY

-332 FTDII
+332 ITEII
-337 TTEVEFQTATAK
+337 ATEVEYQTANAK
-349 VSGLEKVVEEYS
+349 VSALETVVEEYS
-361 VRMSGLPDAELE
+361 MRMSGLPDAELE

-386 IYSMLITRYEEAKI
+386 IYSMLVTRYEEAKI

-414 ATSPEAPVSPK
+414 ASVPKSPVSPK

-433 IILGLG
+433 LLLGLG

-446 LLESLNTKITNLSD
+446 LLESMNTKINNLSD
-460 VERYVKLPILG
+460 VDRYVKLPILG

-483 ADIEDMMSKIKDK
+483 ADIEDQIGKEKDK
-496 EKLEELTTTQR
+496 EKLQALAIKKR
-507 QMVARLVP
+507 QMSARLVP
-515 YYSPKSPIAEAYRT
+515 QYSPKSPIAEAYRT
-529 FRTNVVSLPTK
+529 FRTNTVSLPPK
-540 VPGGGKLFLV
+540 ISGEGRIYLV
-550 TSSGPKEGKSTSA
+550 TSSGPKEGKSTSSS
-563 GNLAI
+563 NLAI
-568 TLSQMRSKTVLVDC
+568 TLSQMRSKTVIVDC
-582 DMRRPMIHNL
+582 DMRRPMVHNL
-592 FMVSRENGLSKFLT
+592 FFVSRENGLSRFLT
-606 TDEIDIHDIIKPS
+606 TEDVDIHDIIKPS
-619 GMDNLDIITSGHVPP
+619 GMENLDIITAGHVPP
-634 NPSELLSSKKMDEL
+634 NPSELLSSKKMDDL

-656 DYIIIDSPPIIA
+656 DYIIVDSPPIIA

-673 ILSKKVDQLVLV
+673 IIAKKVDHLVLV

-692 RAIIEQAKSLL
+692 REIIEQAKSLL
-703 HNIDVK
+703 KNIDVK

-737 YYADDEKG
+737 YTDDEKG
-745 AKKKKRKSQGHSILS
+745 AKKKKRKSQGHTRLS